1 MLKLQKILTF
11 FSALADIPE
20 QEALR
25 WAPLCENAAAYI
37 CGRLRCGV
45 KENPAPHMQRLCM
58 AAAACACNDYRQ
70 IKAAGGGEEVRVGA
84 VHIKPVAGAYAQ
96 DPRDKALLQVA
107 DLLEPEGFVFRQ
119 VEP

>member
-11 FSALADIPE
+11 FSALADISE

-37 CGRLRCGV
+37 CGRLRPGV
-45 KENPAPHMQRLCM
+45 SENPYPYMQRLCM

-70 IKAAGGGEEVRVGA
+70 IKAAGGEEVRVGA
-84 VHIKPVAGAYAQ
+84 VHIKPVPGAEAQ
-96 DPRDKALLQVA
+96 NPREKALLQVA

-119 VEP
+119 VAP